1 MRFAAPVAK
10 SGRAVETKQ
19 LQVFISVGAAG
30 SFSKAAI
37 DLNVTQPMV
46 TRHIR
51 GLEEELGVELFY
63 RNGRGVVLTEAG
75 ILLKTYADE
84 VLERMRL
91 AQNAVASLK
100 SSPRGR
106 LVLGVPPSVGTVLTV
121 PLVKK
126 IKNEFPHVALQV
138 IEGFSGHILEWL
150 ISGRIDAAVLY
161 NSPNHPSVLTEPL
174 ADDELFLIGPTF
186 GDMRPPS
193 GSVDLGIFGRV
204 PMILPSR
211 PHGLRRLIDN
221 ILGEHGIYPNIEMEL
236 EAMPSTLLLVEEGT
250 GFTVLPYASVHIL
263 VESGRVFV
271 WPFDPPITR
280 KLILATSSQRPMSS
294 TFRPLFRTVRRE
306 LRDIIST
313 HIWKPSSQGARER
326 RSE

>member
-1 MRFAAPVAK
+1 MD
-10 SGRAVETKQ
+10 TKQ
-19 LQVFISVGAAG
+19 LQVFVAVGAAG
-30 SFSKAAI
+30 SFSKAAL
-37 DLNVTQPMV
+37 DLNVTQPMI

-75 ILLKTYADE
+75 VLLKAHADE
-84 VLERMRL
+84 IVERMRL
-91 AQNAVASLK
+91 AQNAVANLK

-150 ISGRIDAAVLY
+150 IAGRIDAAVLY

-174 ADDELFLIGPTF
+174 ADDELFLIGPAF
-186 GDMRPPS
+186 GDMRPPH
-193 GSVDLGIFGRV
+193 GPVDLGIFARV

-221 ILGEHGIYPNIEMEL
+221 ILTERGIYPNVEMEL
-236 EAMPSTLLLVEEGT
+236 EAMPSTLLLVEEGA

-263 VESGRVFV
+263 AEAGRVEV

-294 TFRPLFRTVRRE
+294 TYRPLFRTVRTE
-306 LRDIIST
+306 LRDIMST
-313 HIWKPSSQGARER
+313 HIWKPNGLDS
-326 RSE
+326 